1 MIINKEHFYNN
12 YRLHFGKLSQSQVE
26 GLELILDVA
35 MSYDRLTL
43 EQIAYILATA
53 RHESANTYQ
62 PIKERR
68 ASRVQVRI
76 RRMQDRYWH
85 TGYYG
90 RGLVQ
95 ITWYRNYKQFSDLL
109 DVNLVN
115 NPDLALDSTI
125 SVKILFLGMMGGLFT
140 GKKLRDYINDKKVDY
155 YNARRIVNGT
165 FKAKAIAQEAKLF
178 EKCLREA
185 TDGNN

>member
-1 MIINKEHFYNN
+1 MGYDRANFFAA
-12 YRLHFGKLSQSQVE
+12 YRRVFGRLNQSQVD
-26 GLELILDVA
+26 GINLILDTAEGHSSV
-35 MSYDRLTL
+35 TL
-43 EQIAYILATA
+43 EQLAYILATA

-68 ASRVQVRI
+68 AGKWQTRI

-95 ITWYRNYKQFSDLL
+95 ITWYRNYKQFSDILGV
-109 DVNLVN
+109 DLVN
-115 NPDLALDSTI
+115 KPDLALDPAI
-125 SVKILFLGMMGGLFT
+125 SVKILFLGMIGGLFT
-140 GKKLRDYINDKKVDY
+140 GKDLKDYINDRKVDY

-165 FKAKAIAQEAKLF
+165 FRARQVAKEAKLF
-178 EKCLREA
+178 EKCLR
-185 TDGNN
+185 